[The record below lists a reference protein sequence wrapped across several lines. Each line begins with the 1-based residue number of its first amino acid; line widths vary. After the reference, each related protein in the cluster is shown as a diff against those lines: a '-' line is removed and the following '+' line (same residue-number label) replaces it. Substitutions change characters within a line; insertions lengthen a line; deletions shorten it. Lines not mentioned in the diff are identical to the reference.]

1 MIGSILNYCSAIAM
15 LRYRQMVG
23 AVIQSQIPCA
33 GDFFLRRI
41 HVTLNI
47 SYVIFTVPS
56 SLLDILDFWCGFN
69 YIIIKLQQRSIA
81 PKEAR
86 MNAYDLN
93 PNLPNKPGI
102 FGDAVIMFRDFP
114 DILTVPQVAQ
124 ALGIGKKAAYSLVN
138 NHQIGAIRVGRTIKV
153 PKFSLEEF
161 TRTAINNV
169 KL

>member
-1 MIGSILNYCSAIAM
+1 
-15 LRYRQMVG
+15 
-23 AVIQSQIPCA
+23 
-33 GDFFLRRI
+33 
-41 HVTLNI
+41 
-47 SYVIFTVPS
+47 
-56 SLLDILDFWCGFN
+56 
-69 YIIIKLQQRSIA
+69 
-81 PKEAR
+81 

-93 PNLPNKPGI
+93 HNLPNKPGI
-102 FGDAVIMFRDFP
+102 LGDAVIMFRDFP